1 MILQFI
7 VLLFIILFALYM
19 ANEGPLSALLLLC
32 ASFFASALAM
42 GVYQAWSKPI
52 LNHRPDFAYGVTFLL
67 VFFLGF
73 SLIRTAFDY
82 LIRGDVELPLWPGR
96 IVGGVFGFFTAMILI
111 GSVMVGVQMLPLPS
125 SILGYSRYSTAQ
137 DLASNSPSGLWLDPD
152 GFVTSLWGLVSGR
165 SLGEHSFSKYNPEPL
180 RQFYADRYTVQYA
193 GAKALPPSLLHVPFA
208 GPLPVGMIKRY
219 GIPAAGKQV
228 ILVRTEVNH
237 GSAQPNISSDQGYF
251 RLTPAEVQL
260 VTTGGGMYFP
270 SGYLEDGRHYTPLKL
285 NDPMVDDYRT
295 VHGHRRVVQDWVFL
309 IPDND
314 QPLVLRM
321 KQTAEANLLTGLT
334 GEKFE
339 PLRASDYPRLPYNNS
354 SLEVQLTAK
363 NLSSAPVNMWIIP
376 AGTRMSDVRFI
387 MQSASARL
395 GRIRRAIAAGK
406 PPWSSANITGNPN
419 TSMVQMYHQNALN
432 LRLQHDAPWAEI
444 LPVLLTSQVGT
455 NTNDSLTR
463 MRSYFRDT
471 LKPMLAK
478 QRVAA
483 RTLNAQG
490 QLNKPIK
497 LGPAPYDI
505 LIWTHSAAQM
515 RVWLKSV
522 TVHEGEKASVKVVSG
537 DKLVNYSIS
546 Q

>member
-32 ASFFASALAM
+32 ASFFASTLAM

-67 VFFLGF
+67 VFFLAF

-82 LIRGDVELPLWPGR
+82 LVRGDVELPLWPGR

-137 DLASNSPSGLWLDPD
+137 DLASNSPGGLWLNPD
-152 GFVTSLWGLVSGR
+152 GFVTSLWAMVSGR
-165 SLGEHSFSKYNPEPL
+165 SLGAHSFSKYNPEPL

-208 GPLPVGMIKRY
+208 APLPVAMIKRY
-219 GIPAAGKQV
+219 NIPADGKQV
-228 ILVRTEVNH
+228 ILVRTEVSH
-237 GSAQPNISSDQGYF
+237 GSTQPNVSSDQGYF

-260 VTTGGGMYFP
+260 VTTSGGMYFP
-270 SGYLEDGRHYTPLKL
+270 SGYLKEGQRYTPLKL

-295 VHGHRRVVQDWVFL
+295 VHGHRRVVQDWIFL

-314 QPLVLRM
+314 KPLVFRM
-321 KQTAEANLLTGLT
+321 KQTAAVNVSTGLAS
-334 GEKFE
+334 EKLE
-339 PLRASDYPRLPYNNS
+339 VLRASDYPQLPYNNS
-354 SLEVQLTAK
+354 SIEVQLAAK
-363 NLSSAPVNMWIIP
+363 NLSSAPVDLWIIP
-376 AGTRMSDVRFI
+376 SGTRMADVRFV

-395 GRIRRAIAAGK
+395 GRIRRAINGGK
-406 PPWSSANITGNPN
+406 PPWSSASISGTPN
-419 TSMVQMYHQNALN
+419 TTMIQMYHQNALN
-432 LRLQHDAPWAEI
+432 LRLQHDAPWSQI
-444 LPVLLTSQVGT
+444 LPVLFASQVGT
-455 NTNDSLTR
+455 NTNNSLTR
-463 MRSYFRDT
+463 IRSYFRDT
-471 LKPMLAK
+471 LKPVLAK

-483 RTLNAQG
+483 RMLNAQG

-497 LGPAPYDI
+497 LGPGQYDV

-522 TVHEGEKASVKVVSG
+522 TVHEGGKASVQVVSG
-537 DKLVNYSIS
+537 DKIVNYSIS
-546 Q
+546 K

>member
-7 VLLFIILFALYM
+7 ILLFIILFALYM

-67 VFFLGF
+67 VFFLAF

-82 LIRGDVELPLWPGR
+82 LVRGDVELPLWPGR
-96 IVGGVFGFFTAMILI
+96 IVGGAFGFFTAMILI

-125 SILGYSRYSTAQ
+125 SILGYSRYSTGQ

-165 SLGEHSFSKYNPEPL
+165 SLSGHSFSKYNPEPL
-180 RQFYADRYTVQYA
+180 RQSFADRYTVQYA

-208 GPLPVGMIKRY
+208 GPLPVGLIKQY

-237 GSAQPNISSDQGYF
+237 GSAQPNVSSDQGYF

-270 SGYLEDGRHYTPLKL
+270 SGYLKDGRQYTPVKL
-285 NDPMVDDYRT
+285 NNAMVDDYRT
-295 VHGHRRVVQDWVFL
+295 VHGHRRVIQDWIFL
-309 IPDND
+309 IPSND
-314 QPLVLRM
+314 HPLVLHM
-321 KQTAEANLLTGLT
+321 KQTASVDLANMST
-334 GEKFE
+334 EKLE
-339 PLRASDYPRLPYNNS
+339 PLRASAYPQLPYNNS
-354 SLEVQLTAK
+354 SLTVQLIAK
-363 NLSSAPVNMWIIP
+363 KLSSAPVNMWIIP
-376 AGTRMSDVRFI
+376 AGTRMAAVRFA
-387 MQSASARL
+387 MQAASARL

-406 PPWSSANITGNPN
+406 PPWSSANISGNPN

-432 LRLQHDAPWAEI
+432 LRLHHDAPWSQI
-444 LPVLLTSQVGT
+444 LPVLFASQVGT
-455 NTNDSLTR
+455 NTNTSLTR
-463 MRSYFRDT
+463 MRSYFRST
-471 LKPMLAK
+471 IKPLLAG

-483 RTLNAQG
+483 RMLNAQG

-497 LGPAPYDI
+497 LGPGQYDI

-522 TVHEGEKASVKVVSG
+522 TVHEGGKASVQVVSG
-537 DKLVNYSIS
+537 DKQVNYSIS